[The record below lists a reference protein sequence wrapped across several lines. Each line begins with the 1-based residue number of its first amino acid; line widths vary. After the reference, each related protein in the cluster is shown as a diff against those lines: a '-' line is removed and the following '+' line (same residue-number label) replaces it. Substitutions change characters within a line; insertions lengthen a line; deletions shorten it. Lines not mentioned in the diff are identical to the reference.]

1 MTKGKHDLLLRI
13 VKTLGAIMITV
24 PFALCWYLYYGKDVV
39 SPFYAKGNF
48 MMIALFFVLFIVFG
62 RVYGAFLMSMQ
73 RISEIV
79 YAQFLAAG
87 ATDLIMYIVICLLSK
102 GFPNLL
108 PGVAALVGQV
118 ALAGVWAVSAHRWY
132 FNTFPP
138 QETAIIYDTRRGM
151 DALINQYGLDKK
163 YHVTLKASAEEC
175 IQNLS
180 MLDSMKTVFF
190 SGIHSHDR
198 NIILKYCVDKGINVF
213 VIPRIGDVIMSGAYH
228 MHMFHLPMLR
238 VGRYMAQPEYLFIK
252 RVSDIVISLIALVVL
267 SPIFLVTSIAI
278 KLTDH
283 GPVFYKQVRLTK
295 DGKEFKILKFRS
307 MRVDAEKDGVA
318 RLSTGDKDDRITPV
332 GKVIRACRV
341 DELPQLINILKG
353 ELSIVG
359 PRPERPEIAA
369 QYCKEMPEFALRL
382 QAKAGLTGYAQVY
395 GKYNSTPYDKLMMD
409 LMYIAHPGIGEDFKI
424 MLATVKILFLPEST
438 EGVAEGSTT
447 AMGQGEAEA
456 AASKVKKEE
465 K

>member
-73 RISEIV
+73 RSSEIV

-118 ALAGVWAVSAHRWY
+118 VLAGVWAVSAHRWY

-138 QETAIIYDTRRGM
+138 QETAIIYDMRRGM

-163 YHVTLKASAEEC
+163 YHVTLTASAEEC

-180 MLDSMKTVFF
+180 MLDSMETVFF

-198 NIILKYCVDKGINVF
+198 NIILKY
-213 VIPRIGDVIMSGAYH
+213 
-228 MHMFHLPMLR
+228 
-238 VGRYMAQPEYLFIK
+238 
-252 RVSDIVISLIALVVL
+252 
-267 SPIFLVTSIAI
+267 
-278 KLTDH
+278 
-283 GPVFYKQVRLTK
+283 
-295 DGKEFKILKFRS
+295 
-307 MRVDAEKDGVA
+307 GVA

-409 LMYIAHPGIGEDFKI
+409 LMYIAHPGIAEDFKI

-456 AASKVKKEE
+456 AASKAKKEE